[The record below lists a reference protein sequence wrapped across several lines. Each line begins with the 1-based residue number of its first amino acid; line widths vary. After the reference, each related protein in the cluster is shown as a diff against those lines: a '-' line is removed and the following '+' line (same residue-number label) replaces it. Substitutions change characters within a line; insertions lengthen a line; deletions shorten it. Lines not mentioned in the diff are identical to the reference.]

1 MSTLSELY
9 LGSKPVSVT
18 VQAENLIIRLENDQ
32 SVSIPLAVVGQFASG
47 QPTSPDTQILILT
60 QPPKIDHVHVSESA
74 LGVYLKDGRILS
86 SPLSWFPRLVHG
98 TSAERNDYELVGEDD
113 AIHWAQLDEDID
125 LARLFEGG
133 KSTESEDS
141 IQRWLASRHVKAAVS

>member
-9 LGSKPVSVT
+9 LGSEPVNVT
-18 VQAENLIIRLENDQ
+18 VQAENLVIGLENGQ
-32 SVSIPLAVVGQFASG
+32 SVSIPLSVVGQFASG
-47 QPTSPDTQILILT
+47 QPSNHDTQILILT

-74 LGVYLKDGRILS
+74 LSVYLTDGRIVS

-113 AIHWAQLDEDID
+113 AIHWTQLDEDID
-125 LARLFEGG
+125 LERLLKGG
-133 KSTESEDS
+133 KSTETESS
-141 IQRWLASRHVKAAVS
+141 IQRWLASRHEKIVAQ